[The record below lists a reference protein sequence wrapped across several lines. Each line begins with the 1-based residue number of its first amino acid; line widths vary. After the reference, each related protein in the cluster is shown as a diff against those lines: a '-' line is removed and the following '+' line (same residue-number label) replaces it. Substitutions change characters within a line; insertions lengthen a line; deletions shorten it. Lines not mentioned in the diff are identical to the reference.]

1 MRNVP
6 LAALVALA
14 AIAVTPAARA
24 VCVPSNATPGMMG
37 CEPIATSMAGTDYIQ
52 VWIPGSFPNSA
63 NLITLNNVLAVP
75 LAIKASSLIVTGP
88 ATISPINANV
98 DISPS
103 GTGVLTLSSGTLGS
117 INNLTIG
124 LTTPAA
130 GKFTTLQA
138 TSTVTLSPAS
148 ANVAISPTGTGTVT
162 INSGT
167 AGAIDNVTLG
177 FTTPLSVKSTTLTA
191 TGAVALSPVGA
202 NVVISPT
209 TTGLVTI
216 SPNTAGSMNNMVIG
230 GSTPL
235 AITSTTL
242 TATGAVALSPANLNV
257 VISPTGSG
265 LVTLNPATLGSI
277 NNMSIGT
284 TTAST
289 GKFTTLTVN
298 SQAIVFNAAGTF
310 YPGHGLINVQNFC
323 ASGCTSGTGTYT
335 ATAGTNQVIFEVVAA
350 GGGSGGC
357 GATGAAQSC
366 VGGSGAGGSF
376 ARVLYTTAFSGI
388 TITVGA
394 AGTAGTSGPSA
405 GGAGG
410 TTTVG
415 TLISC
420 PGGTAGVVGPTANQ
434 AAYGVTTSAAAS
446 PAVCTITGG
455 TILASIAGGPSA
467 LGAAA
472 ANSAGN
478 QYAGTAGSSAL
489 GIGASFTNGNPSS
502 VGGSGVGYG
511 WGAGGSFNSLSQ
523 SATTGL
529 AGGVARVN
537 IYEYN

>member
-1 MRNVP
+1 MKRLLV
-6 LAALVALA
+6 ALVALFA
-14 AIAVTPAARA
+14 AGQAHA

-52 VWIPGSFPNSA
+52 IWIPGSFPNSA

-277 NNMSIGT
+277 NNMSIGA

-310 YPGHGLINVQNFC
+310 YPGHSLINVQTFC

-335 ATAGTNQVIFEVVAA
+335 ATAGTNQVVFEVVSA

-357 GATGAAQSC
+357 GATGAASSC
-366 VGGSGAGGSF
+366 AGGS
-376 ARVLYTTAFSGI
+376 AASGSYAKVLYTTAFSGI

-394 AGTAGTSGPSA
+394 AGTAGTSGPTL
-405 GGAGG
+405 GGVGG
-410 TTTVG
+410 TTSVG

-420 PGGTAGVVGPTANQ
+420 PGGTGGPVGVTANLTVYTVLTGG
-434 AAYGVTTSAAAS
+434 AVAPSA
-446 PAVCTITGG
+446 CTITGG
-455 TILASIAGGPSA
+455 TTLASVQGQSAGFGFGYVNTIGGQVP
-467 LGAAA
+467 GAAGSTPLGFGVVAYVVA
-472 ANSAGN
+472 AATSPGLAG
-478 QYAGTAGSSAL
+478 
-489 GIGASFTNGNPSS
+489 F
-502 VGGSGVGYG
+502 GYG
-511 WGAGGSFNSLSQ
+511 WGAYGSVNDASQ
-523 SATTGL
+523 SATAGL
-529 AGGVARVN
+529 AGGPSRVI
-537 IYEYN
+537 IYEFN